1 MFGIHAISA
10 YLLAIGL
17 LTLLVAILV
26 WQTHRSGKTIIVW
39 LAAGVVGILLGSAG
53 SYGLMRVRGYE
64 VTKAPTAVTAVVPV
78 GGEAGEAAEATGGPG
93 GGMGS
98 GMGSGG
104 GGGMGGGMFG
114 GPRPPRPKRD
124 LTTLVRELALL
135 TGDVAV
141 TLSDEQA
148 KSLCACLA
156 DVESADTMSD
166 DDAQAKHDEI
176 LALLDDDQ
184 KSRLD
189 AISLP
194 RGRPGGSGGS
204 GRGGPGG
211 SGGPGGPGG
220 EQDPDANPFQQE
232 ASSQALT
239 TLRDRFAPEDQ
250 PGETPPAKE

>member
-10 YLLAIGL
+10 YLLALGL

-39 LAAGVVGILLGSAG
+39 LAAGVVGVLLGSAG

-64 VTKAPTAVTAVVPV
+64 VTKAPTAITEVVPA
-78 GGEAGEAAEATGGPG
+78 GDEAGEAEEATGGPG
-93 GGMGS
+93 G

-124 LTTLVRELALL
+124 LTTLVRELELL
-135 TGDVAV
+135 TGDVAI

-156 DVESADTMSD
+156 DIESPETMSD

-184 KSRLD
+184 KSRLN

-194 RGRPGGSGGS
+194 RGRPGW
-204 GRGGPGG
+204 
-211 SGGPGGPGG
+211 PGG

-232 ASSQALT
+232 ANSQALT
-239 TLRDRFAPEDQ
+239 TLRDRFAPKEQ
-250 PGETPPAKE
+250 PSETPPAKE